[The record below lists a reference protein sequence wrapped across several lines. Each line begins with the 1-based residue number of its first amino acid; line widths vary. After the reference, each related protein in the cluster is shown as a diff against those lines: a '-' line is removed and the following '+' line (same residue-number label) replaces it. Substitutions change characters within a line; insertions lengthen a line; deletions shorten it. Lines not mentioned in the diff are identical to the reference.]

1 MTYSALS
8 QQNGIA
14 SYYSDALTGL
24 TMANGDR
31 YDPEVLTCA
40 HKTVPLGSIVK
51 IHRKDQPEHSVVATV
66 TDRGPFITGRIIDLS
81 RRAARELGILD
92 VGITEVVVAVIRKPR
107 ELKKAEELPS
117 LALNSQDQFGRIFQ

>member
-51 IHRKDQPEHSVVATV
+51 IHRMDQPEHSVVATV